1 MLSTQYFNINI
12 NILNISSEDN
22 IETLDN
28 YDRIKGSLFISNKNN
43 AYCKTVLSNTEILDT
58 NNIQTDLSENIII
71 KKMTLNNGTNY
82 NGGLFKYGT
91 LKIICIEKVN
101 NKYIWN
107 IEGELLGNSIEFVN
121 TYLYNP
127 FI

>member
-1 MLSTQYFNINI
+1 MDST
-12 NILNISSEDN
+12 
-22 IETLDN
+22 
-28 YDRIKGSLFISNKNN
+28 K
-43 AYCKTVLSNTEILDT
+43 
-58 NNIQTDLSENIII
+58 IQTDLSENIII
-71 KKMTLNNGTNY
+71 KKIKLNNGTNY
-82 NGGLFKYGT
+82 NGGLYKYGK

-107 IEGELLGNSIEFVN
+107 INGELLGNSIEFIN